1 MSDSKLIFSQNLK
14 NLIEEK
20 NINQADLSKILGV
33 SESTVGKWILQ
44 KAMPRMII
52 IDKLAEYFQVDKTYF
67 FKLQNSETLNNIKHT
82 KKGVKIPVLGKV
94 VAGIPVEAITDIID
108 YEEITEDMAK
118 TGEFFALQVKGDS
131 MAPRIRENDVV
142 IVRKQSTVENKDVA
156 IVLVNGSE
164 ATIKEVQIQEN
175 GITLIGWNPAVY
187 TPHFYSAKEI
197 KTLPIQIIGKV
208 VELRGKF

>member
-1 MSDSKLIFSQNLK
+1 MSTIGNNVRKARKKAGLTQQELAKLTNLSRSYIGDIEKDRYNPSLSTLKAIAIATNQPLNAIITSQN
-14 NLIEEK
+14 N
-20 NINQADLSKILGV
+20 
-33 SESTVGKWILQ
+33 T
-44 KAMPRMII
+44 P
-52 IDKLAEYFQVDKTYF
+52 
-67 FKLQNSETLNNIKHT
+67 
-82 KKGVKIPVLGKV
+82 KGVRIPVLGKV

-164 ATIKEVQIQEN
+164 ATIKEVQFQEN

-197 KTLPIQIIGKV
+197 KTLPIEIIGKV

>member
-1 MSDSKLIFSQNLK
+1 MSTIGNNVRKARKKAGLTQQELAKLTNLSRSYISDIEKDRYNPSLSTLKAIAIATNQPLNAIITSQN
-14 NLIEEK
+14 N
-20 NINQADLSKILGV
+20 
-33 SESTVGKWILQ
+33 T
-44 KAMPRMII
+44 P
-52 IDKLAEYFQVDKTYF
+52 
-67 FKLQNSETLNNIKHT
+67 
-82 KKGVKIPVLGKV
+82 KGVRIPVLGKV
-94 VAGIPVEAITDIID
+94 IAGIPVEAITDIID

-164 ATIKEVQIQEN
+164 ATIKEVQFQEN

-197 KTLPIQIIGKV
+197 KTLPIEIIGKV